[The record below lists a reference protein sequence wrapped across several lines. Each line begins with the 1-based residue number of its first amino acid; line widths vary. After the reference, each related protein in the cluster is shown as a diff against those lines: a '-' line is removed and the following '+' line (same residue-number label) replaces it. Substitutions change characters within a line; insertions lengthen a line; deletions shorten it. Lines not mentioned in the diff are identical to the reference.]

1 MELLALGAT
10 PADGVE
16 ELPELGIDRLI
27 LIDWVVP
34 APTLELLDPLPGR
47 VKEPPPGRGKLRV
60 GLLWPVVGRP
70 PDPQEGQGL
79 VPASA
84 DWAARATKARP
95 KDI

>member
-16 ELPELGIDRLI
+16 ELPELGI
-27 LIDWVVP
+27 
-34 APTLELLDPLPGR
+34 ELTVLVLLPGR

>member
-16 ELPELGIDRLI
+16 ELPELGTDLTA
-27 LIDWVVP
+27 LVLQ
-34 APTLELLDPLPGR
+34 PTQVPLPGR